1 MGKYDSQLKNYYK
14 KQTSGKADLGLYQK
28 QNKDGSVSD
37 SKEVQDRA
45 AANRHIY
52 AEIAPT
58 LANST
63 NKAGYAS
70 WMKPNNDVYF
80 GSQTFDGDAFNAA
93 RSDFMD
99 NFMLN
104 TKTANKNANHPKY
117 GYDWNDP
124 EDVERYE
131 QGKISKKY
139 EGTYTDDP
147 FDQFLKAY
155 GQASSEYFAKTYYPK
170 AYSKVIADRAAQQRI
185 KDFRKAVANE
195 TWSTASDPMNI
206 TGDDIAAAAQRIQL
220 SNPIYKDIELYNPKD
235 SDSSYDSYLSPALA
249 EQTAQAK
256 EQKNRAGKLSLDDV
270 MSDIA
275 RYQNRVNAKV
285 EQAQEQQLPLSYGNG
300 EPAWLHS
307 FHLLR
312 SSWLPHGQHVL
323 QQPASG
329 KLPWQRE

>member
-124 EDVERYE
+124 EDVQRYE

-170 AYSKVIADRAAQQRI
+170 AYSKVIADRVEKQKA
-185 KDFRKAVANE
+185 KNFKKAVVQE
-195 TWSTASDPMNI
+195 VWSTASDRMNI
-206 TGDDIAAAAQRIQL
+206 TDEEMVSAYQRVL
-220 SNPIYKDIELYNPKD
+220 LNNPEYKDIDIYNPKD
-235 SDSSYDSYLSPALA
+235 KDTDYSD
-249 EQTAQAK
+249 
-256 EQKNRAGKLSLDDV
+256 
-270 MSDIA
+270 
-275 RYQNRVNAKV
+275 
-285 EQAQEQQLPLSYGNG
+285 
-300 EPAWLHS
+300 
-307 FHLLR
+307 
-312 SSWLPHGQHVL
+312 
-323 QQPASG
+323 
-329 KLPWQRE
+329 

>member
-1 MGKYDSQLKNYYK
+1 MGKYDSQLKNYYE

-28 QNKDGSVSD
+28 QNKDGSVSA

-124 EDVERYE
+124 EDVERF
-131 QGKISKKY
+131 QSGKISKKY

-256 EQKNRAGKLSLDDV
+256 EQKNRTGKLSLDDV

-285 EQAQEQQLPLSYGNG
+285 EQEQEQQI
-300 EPAWLHS
+300 
-307 FHLLR
+307 
-312 SSWLPHGQHVL
+312 
-323 QQPASG
+323 
-329 KLPWQRE
+329 